1 MSTGLSVGLD
11 LELGSVV
18 VLREGGRLSAY
29 KYVGIEDGTTLW
41 ATIMDEEF
49 VSVEDTPEVRASI
62 LSVFRPS
69 EHSEVAVPQSDLAT
83 SLGLPDGTIIVTVAE
98 DTFPQSYTYYEGRG
112 WLADGD
118 EEFAHIEDTPE
129 VRASILSVFRPTD
142 RWSEPEDAG

>member
-1 MSTGLSVGLD
+1 MRADLSVGLD

-29 KYVGIEDGTTLW
+29 KYVGIEDGTPLW

-62 LSVFRPS
+62 LSVFRP
-69 EHSEVAVPQSDLAT
+69 
-83 SLGLPDGTIIVTVAE
+83 
-98 DTFPQSYTYYEGRG
+98 
-112 WLADGD
+112 
-118 EEFAHIEDTPE
+118 
-129 VRASILSVFRPTD
+129 TD